1 MLSCCSLQV
10 YDVRAF
16 RKAHPGGAMFP
27 SFFGGRDATLA
38 FATYH
43 CRAWPEAVMTP
54 YYVGELDSS
63 CTPVKVGKE
72 YYELAALV
80 KTALRGRSGF
90 APKSYF
96 VKVCK
101 CLQLFNLYSFTIRRR
116 LQCVALGTQEACS

>member
-1 MLSCCSLQV
+1 
-10 YDVRAF
+10 
-16 RKAHPGGAMFP
+16 MFP

-63 CTPVKVGKE
+63 CVPVKVGKE
-72 YYELAALV
+72 YYQLAALV
-80 KTALRGRSGF
+80 KTALRGRTGF

-96 VKVCK
+96 VKVCNA
-101 CLQLFNLYSFTIRRR
+101 LQLLY
-116 LQCVALGTQEACS
+116 LCSYQPTSKRSASRSGSIQLTANS